1 MAVKKKN
8 QSGSKQQESKTGA
21 DKLFDSLHPNNMLNN
36 AQKVINSAVNV
47 LEEEIAAGILAA
59 KRIEK
64 KMINVE
70 EVRDDS
76 QNLMNR
82 IRKDTHEALD
92 IFLDALAALSKQV
105 GILTDS
111 VSKENNGGAKADAF
125 RPGANSSVQMVDH
138 DGPVSAGSTITLS
151 FVLSDD
157 TIKVPV
163 QLDLQ
168 KTDFSGP
175 DNQKVPVKNLT
186 VDPSSFLLNPGEE
199 KEVTIQVR
207 LPRICAPG
215 QYNSILTVKQMPD
228 VKVVL
233 SFEVQEGGEEGRSL
247 KV

>member
-8 QSGSKQQESKTGA
+8 QNENKQEQQAKTGA
-21 DKLFDSLHPNNMLNN
+21 DKLFDNFNANNLVNN

-64 KMINVE
+64 KMINVD

-111 VSKENNGGAKADAF
+111 VSKENKTAAKPATPAA
-125 RPGANSSVQMVDH
+125 PVPEKNNSVQIIEYDK
-138 DGPVSAGSTITLS
+138 PVTAGNELVFS
-151 FVLSDD
+151 FLISDD
-157 TIKVPV
+157 AIKAPV
-163 QLDLQ
+163 TLDFQ
-168 KTDFSGP
+168 RSDFTGP
-175 DNQKVPVKNLT
+175 GNQKVVAKYILIK
-186 VDPSSFLLNPGEE
+186 PSSFLLNPGEE
-199 KEVTIQVR
+199 KEIDIHVN
-207 LPRICAPG
+207 LPNTCLPG
-215 QYNSILTVKQMPD
+215 HYNAILTVSQLPL
-228 VKVVL
+228 VKIIL
-233 SFEVQEGGEEGRSL
+233 SFEVI
-247 KV
+247 K

>member
-8 QSGSKQQESKTGA
+8 QNGTREQQTRTGT
-21 DKLFDSLHPNNMLNN
+21 DNLFDNLHPGSMLNN

-64 KMINVE
+64 KMINVD

-105 GILTDS
+105 GLLTES
-111 VSKENNGGAKADAF
+111 VSKETDKKTTSTAPRSSDSIQIIEYD
-125 RPGANSSVQMVDH
+125 RPA
-138 DGPVSAGSTITLS
+138 PAGSEIRLS
-151 FVLSDD
+151 FLLSDD
-157 TIKVPV
+157 AIRQPL

-168 KTDFSGP
+168 KTDFAGP
-175 DNQKVPVKNLT
+175 ENQKVLAKSITIN
-186 VDPSSFLLNPGEE
+186 PSSFMLNPGEE
-199 KEVTIQVR
+199 KEIDITVK
-207 LPRICAPG
+207 LPRICLPG
-215 QYNSILTVKQMPD
+215 HYNSILTVQQMPA
-228 VKVVL
+228 VKVIL
-233 SFEVQEGGEEGRSL
+233 SFEV
-247 KV
+247 K